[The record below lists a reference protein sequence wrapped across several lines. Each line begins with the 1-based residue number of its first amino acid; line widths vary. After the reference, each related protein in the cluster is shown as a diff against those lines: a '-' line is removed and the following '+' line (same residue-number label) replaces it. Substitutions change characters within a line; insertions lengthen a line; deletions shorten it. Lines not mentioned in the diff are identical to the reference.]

1 MKKFIAVFR
10 ILFQDNLNYR
20 AQAVVWIL
28 TSVVPAITSGAV
40 WLAAVGNGQLGAF
53 DRSNIILYF
62 LGSLTLSNLVTS
74 SIAWD
79 MGMEIKQGKLSLYLV
94 KPLSYPSYQFLYNLS
109 WRIFRSLL
117 FIPVLA
123 LLIIVLNSYVNWGVL
138 YLGIYFWMAVILAH
152 LLSFSISFFIGSW
165 ALFLEDMS
173 GISEFFM
180 MANWLLG
187 GAIAPI
193 ALMPHTLRDIALNA
207 PFRYTLSYPLE
218 VMLGQTPADSPH
230 FLVGLLWLAL
240 FVVLSAIVW
249 VNGIKRY
256 SAVGN

>member
-20 AQAVVWIL
+20 AQAFVWIL
-28 TSVVPAITSGAV
+28 TSVVPTITSGAV
-40 WLAAVGNGQLGAF
+40 WLAAIGNGQLGDF

-62 LGSLTLSNLVTS
+62 LGSLALSNLVTS

-94 KPLSYPSYQFLYNLS
+94 KPLSYPGYQFLYNLA

-123 LLIIVLNSYVNWGVL
+123 VLVLILNSYVNWGTL
-138 YLGIYFWMAVILAH
+138 HLGLYFWMAVLLAH

-165 ALFLEDMS
+165 ALFLEDMM

-187 GAIAPI
+187 GSIAPI
-193 ALMPHTLRDIALNA
+193 ALMPGVLRSFALNA
-207 PFRYTLSYPLE
+207 PFRYTLSYPIE
-218 VMLGQTPADSPH
+218 VMLGQTPADISH
-230 FLVGLLWLAL
+230 FLVGALWLGLFAILGAL
-240 FVVLSAIVW
+240 VW
-249 VNGIKRY
+249 INGIKRY